1 MLRRFENGLFGG
13 GLGKLTNVKPARIK
27 LKPGAKPFEGRYYNL
42 PKAYEA
48 VAKREIER
56 LVSIGVLKRLPWNPH
71 GMMTVLG
78 HHHRLVFQKRLMIS
92 VL

>member
-27 LKPGAKPFEGRYYNL
+27 LKPSAKPFKGRYYNL

-48 VAKREIER
+48 V
-56 LVSIGVLKRLPWNPH
+56 VGVRH
-71 GMMTVLG
+71 V
-78 HHHRLVFQKRLMIS
+78 
-92 VL
+92 